1 MSTTKFK
8 KGDIVK
14 IRVTEEKVMVVEYK
28 VNYAGGVLNAFS
40 YGTEKRFPDSVV
52 TDLVLCEGK
61 IDGKF
66 QRKYITEA
74 NLEMIT
80 PSEQ

>member
-1 MSTTKFK
+1 MSTQKFK

-14 IRVTEEKVMVVEYK
+14 IKVTDEKVMVVEYK
-28 VNYAGGVLNAFS
+28 VNHTGGILNAFT
-40 YGTEKRFPDSVV
+40 YGTEKKFPDSVV
-52 TDLVLCEGK
+52 TDLVLCEGR

-66 QRKYITEA
+66 QNKYINEA

>member
-1 MSTTKFK
+1 
-8 KGDIVK
+8 
-14 IRVTEEKVMVVEYK
+14 MVVEYK
-28 VNYAGGVLNAFS
+28 VNYAGSVLNAFS
-40 YGTEKRFPDSVV
+40 YGTEKKFQDAVV

-61 IDGKF
+61 VDGKF